1 MLKLLTSASLA
12 TALMFS
18 AANAQSPSPAP
29 SPSAP
34 SGTTQVKPPLNDK
47 PAGSAASPSRDSAA
61 SPSTTSPSRDSAASP
76 SRDSAASPSAT
87 SPTRDTAA
95 SPSPSASGMAV
106 KLTDAE
112 AERWM
117 NKTVFSSDDKN
128 LGEVSGFMRAAD
140 GTVQE
145 LHADIGGFL
154 GIGETRVRIMPSQFK
169 LSEDRVVLNV
179 TGEQAK
185 TLPQISK

>member
-18 AANAQSPSPAP
+18 AANAQSPAPAP

-34 SGTTQVKPPLNDK
+34 SGAVEVKPPVT
-47 PAGSAASPSRDSAA
+47 PANPADAGKSKSRDSAA
-61 SPSTTSPSRDSAASP
+61 SPSAASP

-95 SPSPSASGMAV
+95 SPSPSNSGMAV

-117 NKTVFSSDDKN
+117 NKVVYSSDDKN

-169 LSEDRVVLNV
+169 LGEDRVILNV

>member
-34 SGTTQVKPPLNDK
+34 SGAVEVKPPVT
-47 PAGSAASPSRDSAA
+47 PANPADAGKSPSRDSA
-61 SPSTTSPSRDSAASP
+61 SPSATSP

-87 SPTRDTAA
+87 SPSRDTAA
-95 SPSPSASGMAV
+95 SPSPSNSGMAV

-117 NKTVFSSDDKN
+117 NKVVYSSDDKN

-169 LSEDRVVLNV
+169 LGEDRVILNV